1 MIASKRIRFN
11 RELCGYKYNFR
22 KMKHQISK
30 MVFQVAKFGLILV
43 FTYTGISKL
52 SGHEQFAAQL
62 DLQSIFAPI
71 SLFLS
76 WLLPVVELLIV
87 LFILFERTL
96 LLGLISAT
104 FLMTAFTIYIGG
116 MLLFQRS
123 LPCSCGGVI
132 AQMTWKE
139 HLIFN
144 FFFMCLAW
152 IALIYNY
159 KQTTQRIST
168 NTKEV
173 S

>member
-1 MIASKRIRFN
+1 
-11 RELCGYKYNFR
+11 
-22 KMKHQISK
+22 MKHQISK
-30 MVFQVAKFGLILV
+30 TVFQVAKFLLILL

-52 SGHEQFAAQL
+52 SGHEQFEAQL
-62 DLQSIFAPI
+62 SLQPHLAPI

-76 WLLPVVELLIV
+76 WILPVAELLTV

-96 LLGLISAT
+96 LLGLMSAT
-104 FLMTAFTIYIGG
+104 FLMTAFTIYVAG
-116 MLLFQRS
+116 MLLFRGS

-144 FFFMCLAW
+144 FFFMCLSW
-152 IALIYNY
+152 EALIYHF

>member
-1 MIASKRIRFN
+1 
-11 RELCGYKYNFR
+11 
-22 KMKHQISK
+22 MKHQISK
-30 MVFQVAKFGLILV
+30 TVSQVAKFLLILV

-62 DLQSIFAPI
+62 SLQPHLAPI

-76 WLLPVVELLIV
+76 WLLPVAEVLTS
-87 LFILFERTL
+87 LFILFDQTL
-96 LLGLISAT
+96 LLGLLSGT
-104 FLMTAFTIYIGG
+104 FLMTAFTIYVADI
-116 MLLFQRS
+116 LLYQSS

-132 AQMTWKE
+132 AQLTWKE

-144 FFFMCLAW
+144 FFFMCLSW
-152 IALIYNY
+152 VALIDHF
-159 KQTTQRIST
+159 KQRTKRIST

>member
-1 MIASKRIRFN
+1 
-11 RELCGYKYNFR
+11 
-22 KMKHQISK
+22 MKHQISK
-30 MVFQVAKFGLILV
+30 TVFQVAKFLLILL

-52 SGHEQFAAQL
+52 SGHEQFEAQL
-62 DLQSIFAPI
+62 SLQPDLAPL

-76 WLLPVVELLIV
+76 WMLPVAELLTV
-87 LFILFERTL
+87 LFLLFERTL
-96 LLGLISAT
+96 LSGLLSAT
-104 FLMTAFTIYIGG
+104 FLMTAFTIYVAG
-116 MLLFQRS
+116 MLLFQSS

-144 FFFMCLAW
+144 FFFMCLSW
-152 IALIYNY
+152 MALIYHY